1 MSLKPSSKISSK
13 LKQTKKHVNSGA
25 CSRNNPPREENEYV
39 ADNFL
44 VPDGQKSV
52 GISSLLGKGISKRE
66 IEKRKEIDSPRYYT
80 SWLQFPMQS
89 SRTNAMLAIK
99 ETHKRMD
106 HLICSFQFLNTGL
119 RDFVEKAIKELP
131 PECIRGGDPQLYSV
145 LELVATWLEDVV
157 DHTRAFAYLDAGVVE
172 PTFAYGN
179 FWDPTDSFF
188 YTDIDTIPPAKKS
201 KYSLSSLQEDVRT
214 LEYAYKEV
222 LKRHGDEMQGHCRTQ
237 VNIFFLYFIVGVVTV
252 ASFDSTSSM

>member
-1 MSLKPSSKISSK
+1 MSTKPSSKISAQQVKSAK
-13 LKQTKKHVNSGA
+13 KQVNSNA
-25 CSRNNPPREENEYV
+25 SSRNNPPREENEYV

-52 GISSLLGKGISKRE
+52 GTSSLLGKGISKRE
-66 IEKRKEIDSPRYYT
+66 IEMRKEIDSLRYYT
-80 SWLQFPMQS
+80 TSVPLPMHI
-89 SRTNAMLAIK
+89 SRYNAMLAIK
-99 ETHKRMD
+99 ETCKRMD

-119 RDFVEKAIKELP
+119 RDFVEKAIRELP
-131 PECIRGGDPQLYSV
+131 PECIRGANPQLYSV

-157 DHTRAFAYLDAGVVE
+157 DHTRAFAYLDAGVVD
-172 PTFAYGN
+172 PTIAYGN

-188 YTDIDTIPPAKKS
+188 YTDTDTVPPTKKS

-222 LKRHGDEMQGHCRTQ
+222 LKRHDGHEMQSHIRSQ
-237 VNIFFLYFIVGVVTV
+237 VSIFLLIFF
-252 ASFDSTSSM
+252 